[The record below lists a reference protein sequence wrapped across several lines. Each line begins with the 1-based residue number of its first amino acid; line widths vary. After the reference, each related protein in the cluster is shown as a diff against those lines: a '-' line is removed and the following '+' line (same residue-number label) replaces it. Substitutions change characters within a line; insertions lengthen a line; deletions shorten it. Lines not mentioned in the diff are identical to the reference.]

1 MKIRPPQNSWCGL
14 VSTISRSPSNKLLS
28 PHQCSPL
35 AALSIKF
42 PIGTLVTSGSP
53 LRTKN
58 ECRGVSVCGSANSTS
73 SSTRWAFRSSMRPIA
88 ANLRNGYRSCC
99 AFLLEQPRATC
110 LTTAGSAPADA
121 LLWRPEI
128 SDVARYFEL
137 GNPEQTGPMARSQLE
152 KSSRE
157 T

>member
-1 MKIRPPQNSWCGL
+1 
-14 VSTISRSPSNKLLS
+14 
-28 PHQCSPL
+28 
-35 AALSIKF
+35 
-42 PIGTLVTSGSP
+42 
-53 LRTKN
+53 
-58 ECRGVSVCGSANSTS
+58 
-73 SSTRWAFRSSMRPIA
+73 MRPIA

-137 GNPEQTGPMARSQLE
+137 DAARS
-152 KSSRE
+152 SRVIWMSRCQP
-157 T
+157 